1 MKDSSK
7 QEQSQELTEDE
18 LKSISGGQSMRNSPI
33 ARNQFKSMV
42 VDRAMIKGGA
52 VT

>member
-7 QEQSQELTEDE
+7 EERSQELTEDE
-18 LKSISGGQSMRNSPI
+18 LNSISGGHSMRNSPI

-42 VDRAMIKGGA
+42 VDKALIKGGA